1 LKNNQKK
8 GVIYTCITGGYDDL
22 LNHTFVDQ
30 DWDYVCFSDDL
41 FIRKVANSSWQIRP
55 LLFDQLDNVR
65 SQRWHKIHPHILFP
79 EYKKSIWL
87 DANINILNKDLFADI
102 DRAITES
109 RLISIAPHPVRNC
122 IYDEFIACLELGKD
136 DERVMRKQVDLI
148 RSAGFPEKNGLFETN
163 IMYRDHH
170 NDRVMEMMRDWW
182 WWIDG
187 YSRRDQLSLN
197 YVLWQ
202 HKFEVKPLTNI
213 SYRYS
218 KGIEFTRN
226 ANHATRKELIAWIAG
241 LNQTISERDKQIA
254 DIYSSS
260 SWRITQP
267 LRVIRRQFKRVRDV
281 KLLRMIKDYFS

>member
-1 LKNNQKK
+1 M
-8 GVIYTCITGGYDDL
+8 IYTCITGGYDDL

-41 FIRKVANSSWQIRP
+41 SIRKVTNSSWQIRP

-102 DRAITES
+102 DRAIAES

-122 IYDEFIACLELGKD
+122 IYDEFIACLELEKD
-136 DERVMRKQVDLI
+136 DERVMRKQMDLI

-218 KGIEFTRN
+218 KAIEFTRN

-241 LNQTISERDKQIA
+241 LNQTISERDQQIA

-260 SWRITQP
+260 SWRITKP
-267 LRVIRRQFKRVRDV
+267 LRVIRRQFKKVRNV